1 MDVDGAEFGD
11 RHAPVYDRIYD
22 ARFAPG
28 AAVLV
33 LASAARGGAVLELG
47 VGTGRLA
54 IPLAERGLVVD
65 GIEASPAMAARLR
78 AQPGGGRVGVLQAD
92 LAGFRLVRTDY
103 AVAVCAVSTLFMLR
117 HDDQLRCLRC
127 TAEHLAPGGQVF
139 LEAFRP
145 DPTRFDADG
154 HRVEDRSST
163 ERGHHVVRSAH
174 DVAARTITITHE
186 LDTGAHQVVL
196 YYRTPEELD
205 DLAARA
211 GLRRTARWHDWSG
224 TPATM
229 ASTDPISVY
238 THQLT

>member
-1 MDVDGAEFGD
+1 VGVDAAEYGD

-22 ARFAPG
+22 ARFAPES
-28 AAVLV
+28 AVRV
-33 LASAARGGAVLELG
+33 LAAAARGGPLLELG

-65 GIEASPAMAARLR
+65 GIEGSPAMAARLR
-78 AQPGGGRVGVLQAD
+78 SQPGGGGVGVLQAD

-103 AVAVCAVSTLFMLR
+103 TVAVCAVSTLFMLR
-117 HDDQLRCLRC
+117 HDDQLGCLRS

-163 ERGHHVVRSAH
+163 EGGHHVVRSVH
-174 DVAARTITITHE
+174 DVSARTITITHE
-186 LDTGAHQVVL
+186 LDDGAHDVVL
-196 YYRTPEELD
+196 HYRTPEELD

-224 TPATM
+224 TPATT
-229 ASTDPISVY
+229 ASTDPVSVY